1 MNLVRTYAQ
10 IGMSGDSKSIRD
22 DMLGE
27 TEEVLALFDDT
38 LMALEESRLL
48 SRNKFPP
55 EIIEQEEQMINL
67 VEFIVYSTCFG
78 LALAARFSSDRE
90 LSKTYLRDVEDLA
103 GRIPIPDLQAM
114 IYLET
119 GSSYSSIGMRLEAL
133 RNFAHGLKYLE
144 NLDRYEA
151 ADFLMEDITHYIS
164 ESYSR
169 NNDDELM
176 TMYVNAVNSI
186 KMDSSDKDECIT
198 SLLGSIYSYKRSR
211 MYGVTFNS

>member
-55 EIIEQEEQMINL
+55 KIIEQEEQMINL

-90 LSKTYLRDVEDLA
+90 LSKTYLRDVEGLA

-119 GSSYSSIGMRLEAL
+119 GSSY
-133 RNFAHGLKYLE
+133 
-144 NLDRYEA
+144 
-151 ADFLMEDITHYIS
+151 
-164 ESYSR
+164 
-169 NNDDELM
+169 
-176 TMYVNAVNSI
+176 
-186 KMDSSDKDECIT
+186 
-198 SLLGSIYSYKRSR
+198 
-211 MYGVTFNS
+211 

>member
-1 MNLVRTYAQ
+1 
-10 IGMSGDSKSIRD
+10 MSGDSKSIRD

-144 NLDRYEA
+144 SLDRYEA
-151 ADFLMEDITHYIS
+151 ADFLMEDITHYVS

-186 KMDSSDKDECIT
+186 KMGSSDKDECIT
-198 SLLGSIYSYKRSR
+198 SLLGSIYSYKRPI
-211 MYGVTFNS
+211 MYGVTFHS